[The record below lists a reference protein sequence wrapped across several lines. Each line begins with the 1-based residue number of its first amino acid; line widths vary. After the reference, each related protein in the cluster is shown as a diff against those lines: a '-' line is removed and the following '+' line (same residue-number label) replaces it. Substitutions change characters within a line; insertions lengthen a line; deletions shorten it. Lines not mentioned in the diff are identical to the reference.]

1 MAATMTS
8 ATMTRVVVGRRD
20 GCARGKAWERMERR
34 CGGCRRRRETTTTTT
49 TTTRMGRDGCVARV
63 AIGRLSMD
71 GRATRRAMEEDDAG
85 RRRRRGDG
93 ASASA
98 SASAAAEEEASENTT
113 NAVSRDGEAVSSSS
127 ASMDETEEEEEEEE
141 TPAME
146 KKLMPTTDRG
156 LGQRRALS
164 AETRS
169 RPFVP
174 LKGEVLHIAWY
185 REYDETG
192 KFTREE
198 GMAHRKCIEELLAHY
213 TMPMEKVEETLDGI
227 ERGWSDVTLNLGGG
241 FNLRMQR
248 HTEFETLTLN
258 GPGNMKAALGTKVTP
273 WQWLLPPDWLSQIP
287 GKVFLVNHAVF
298 RQLSQAPKTRVPSL
312 KELND
317 IRRTLGSSGDAKRG
331 ETDATEIED
340 NAAMEWDAGSLVGC
354 DIGDGSRMFANYE
367 LDEFGAMSTLV
378 VVPPGEATFIRAGR
392 QLQRFFALEQYRL
405 LILQRLP
412 NAKSKFQLLAGLN
425 ERYEALSRELRRSK
439 ATSRGHKDQQNF
451 VTQITELEE
460 AITQLVTRTKL
471 VALTVASYLELIE
484 LRLGEAGFTRLGYE
498 IRFLPL
504 FVKKRIDPAVSTI
517 NAVAEQAKIL
527 SDALERTTSLVQA
540 SVEVRLQRIN
550 ERIATYGLL
559 FTSLSVFVTFMT
571 SIQPNGSLY
580 WLYVFIKTK
589 FAAWAALCARAC
601 AGAPA

>member
-1 MAATMTS
+1 
-8 ATMTRVVVGRRD
+8 
-20 GCARGKAWERMERR
+20 
-34 CGGCRRRRETTTTTT
+34 
-49 TTTRMGRDGCVARV
+49 MGRDERARV
-63 AIGRLSMD
+63 AVGCRSMD
-71 GRATRRAMEEDDAG
+71 VRATRAVDDEDAG
-85 RRRRRGDG
+85 RPRGDAARAR
-93 ASASA
+93 ASASV
-98 SASAAAEEEASENTT
+98 SEEEASDREM
-113 NAVSRDGEAVSSSS
+113 NAASRGGEASSSS
-127 ASMDETEEEEEEEE
+127 ASMDEREAEAAEEADE
-141 TPAME
+141 TVAVE
-146 KKLMPTTDRG
+146 KKSTPTTDRG

-198 GMAHRKCIEELLAHY
+198 GMAHRKCIEDLLAHY

-258 GPGNMKAALGTKVTP
+258 GPGNMKAPLDAKITP
-273 WQWLLPPDWLSQIP
+273 WQWLLPQDWLAQIP

-298 RQLSQAPKTRVPSL
+298 RQLSQAPRTDVPSL
-312 KELND
+312 KDLNA
-317 IRRTLGSSGDAKRG
+317 IRRALGTREDAKRV
-331 ETDATEIED
+331 EFDAARIED
-340 NAAMEWDAGSLVGC
+340 ETAMEWDAGSLVGC

-367 LDEFGAMSTLV
+367 LDESGVMSTIV
-378 VVPPGEATFIRAGR
+378 VVPPGDATFIRAGR

-471 VALTVASYLELIE
+471 VALTVASYLEIID
-484 LRLGEAGFTRLGYE
+484 LRLSEAGFTRLGYE

-517 NAVAEQAKIL
+517 NSVAEQAKIL

-559 FTSLSVFVTFMT
+559 FTSLSVFVTFVS
-571 SIQPNGSLY
+571 SIQPNGSLH
-580 WLYVFIKTK
+580 WLYVFVKTK
-589 FAAWAALCARAC
+589 FAAWVAFCARAC

>member
-1 MAATMTS
+1 
-8 ATMTRVVVGRRD
+8 
-20 GCARGKAWERMERR
+20 
-34 CGGCRRRRETTTTTT
+34 
-49 TTTRMGRDGCVARV
+49 MGRDERARV
-63 AIGRLSMD
+63 AVGCRSMD
-71 GRATRRAMEEDDAG
+71 VRATRAVDDEDAG
-85 RRRRRGDG
+85 RRRGDAARAR
-93 ASASA
+93 ASASV
-98 SASAAAEEEASENTT
+98 SEEEASDREM
-113 NAVSRDGEAVSSSS
+113 NAASRGGEASSSS
-127 ASMDETEEEEEEEE
+127 ASMDEREAEAAEE
-141 TPAME
+141 AVAVE
-146 KKLMPTTDRG
+146 KKSTPTTDRG

-198 GMAHRKCIEELLAHY
+198 GMAHRKCIEDLLAHY
-213 TMPMEKVEETLDGI
+213 TMPMEKVVETLDGI

-258 GPGNMKAALGTKVTP
+258 GPGNMKAPLDAKITP
-273 WQWLLPPDWLSQIP
+273 WQWLLPQDWLAQIP

-298 RQLSQAPKTRVPSL
+298 RQLSQAPRTDVPSL
-312 KELND
+312 KDLNA
-317 IRRTLGSSGDAKRG
+317 IRRALGTREDAKRVEFDAARTED
-331 ETDATEIED
+331 ET
-340 NAAMEWDAGSLVGC
+340 AMEWDAGSLVGC

-367 LDEFGAMSTLV
+367 LDESGVMSTIV
-378 VVPPGEATFIRAGR
+378 VVPPGDATFIRAGR

-471 VALTVASYLELIE
+471 VALTVASYLEIID
-484 LRLGEAGFTRLGYE
+484 LRLSEAGFTRLGYE

-517 NAVAEQAKIL
+517 NSVAEQAKIL

-559 FTSLSVFVTFMT
+559 FTSLSVFVTFVS
-571 SIQPNGSLY
+571 SIQPNGSLH
-580 WLYVFIKTK
+580 WLYVFVKTK
-589 FAAWAALCARAC
+589 FAAWVAFCARAC
-601 AGAPA
+601 AGTPA